1 MHLSDTELKM
11 MLNEAAKAME
21 TMKNVEATERKDVYE
36 LINQITDSQIKF
48 VMTLL
53 LAIVIVTVQFALGNL
68 WIGFFIFIH
77 SLMAIASAFLAML
90 WISNRAEKTARE
102 MVKSQM
108 ANN

>member
-1 MHLSDTELKM
+1 MHLSDTELKL

-21 TMKNVEATERKDVYE
+21 TTKNVEATKGKDVCE
-36 LINQITDSQIKF
+36 FFNQITDSQI
-48 VMTLL
+48 TLALL
-53 LAIVIVTVQFALGNL
+53 LAIVLVILQGVLGYL

-77 SLMAIASAFLAML
+77 SLMAIASAFLAVM
-90 WISNRAEKTARE
+90 WISDRADKRARE